1 MNTTDKAYDGQNIVT
16 ATLYLLQVIFV
27 HGIYYI
33 SNYSVFIVKEVIYAL
48 GKFTRVTR

>member
-1 MNTTDKAYDGQNIVT
+1 MTTTDKAYDGQNIVT
-16 ATLYLLQVIFV
+16 VDIISPNFV